1 MPGQWE
7 FQIGPA
13 GPLEVGDHLLIARWL
28 LFRIGED
35 YDVSMTLHAK
45 PVKGDWN
52 GAGAH
57 TNFSTRTMREPGGMA
72 AIEAAMPK
80 LQARH
85 DVHIRHYGD
94 GIEQRLTGLH
104 ETCSYR
110 EFKWGVGH
118 RGASIRIPL
127 QCAKDGHGYLEDRR
141 PCANIDPYVVARL
154 MLETVCG

>member
-1 MPGQWE
+1 
-7 FQIGPA
+7 
-13 GPLEVGDHLLIARWL
+13 
-28 LFRIGED
+28 
-35 YDVSMTLHAK
+35 
-45 PVKGDWN
+45 
-52 GAGAH
+52 
-57 TNFSTRTMREPGGMA
+57 MA

-85 DVHIRHYGD
+85 DLHIRHYGD